1 MKKAIFDRYANA
13 IAKEFNLTLEEM
25 FSTSRKQHLV
35 EARQML
41 YYLCRERPMR
51 ISSIQTYLKDNGLD
65 IHHSTI
71 IHGNKKAKELIKS
84 DPDYSNLSERI
95 SRV

>member
-35 EARQML
+35 EAGHML
-41 YYLCRERPMR
+41 YYLCRKRPMR
-51 ISSIQTYLKDNGLD
+51 LASIQRFLKEKGLD

-71 IHGNKKAKELIKS
+71 IHGNKKAKKLINS
-84 DPDYSNLSERI
+84 DPDYSNLSERM

>member
-1 MKKAIFDRYANA
+1 MKKDIFDRYANA
-13 IAKEFNLTLEEM
+13 IAKEFDLTLEEM
-25 FSTSRKQHLV
+25 FSTSRKRNRV

-51 ISSIQTYLKDNGLD
+51 ISSIQNYVKDSGLD
-65 IHHSTI
+65 IFHSTI
-71 IHGNKKAKELIKS
+71 IHGITKAKELIDS
-84 DPDYSNLSERI
+84 DPDYQNLTQRM

>member
-1 MKKAIFDRYANA
+1 MKRVIFDRYANA
-13 IAKEFNLTLEEM
+13 IAKEFDLTLEEI
-25 FSTSRKQHLV
+25 FSTSRKRNLV

-51 ISSIQTYLKDNGLD
+51 ISSIQTYVRDSGLD
-65 IHHSTI
+65 ICHSTI
-71 IHGNKKAKELIKS
+71 IHGNRKAKELINS
-84 DPDYSNLSERI
+84 DPDYSNLSKRI